1 MTRELIEKF
10 YRQECSGDERLY
22 ITDYFNAHPEELDKY
37 FSEEEWNSFVAPG
50 ALSQDISANLL
61 NTIHK
66 SVKKDAGVIRIIKR
80 ISVAAGVLIMVGVGW
95 QYFTGRKDQKEYIV
109 VKTVQKIT
117 DTVNTSGHTIN
128 IVLPDRSV
136 ASLSAGSELRYP
148 DPFENEK
155 RIVFLNGE
163 AMFTVMKNPAKPFTV
178 HSAEI
183 TTTALGTV
191 FTVTAPGES
200 NTIKVLLQE
209 GKVVIKSADTVHKK
223 LAKDYYLLPGD
234 EFHFNRKTLIAGIVN
249 SEKAKPVAKSRKET
263 TGHSDNANVTNWYM
277 FNNQGL
283 AKVFDQLEAI
293 YNVKI
298 EYNKAAIRG
307 MNFIGKIEK
316 RDSIAFILRD
326 IGIVNNL
333 SVTQQGDTYIITKNN
348 Q

>member
-10 YRQECSGDERLY
+10 YRHECSGAERLY
-22 ITDYFNAHPEELDKY
+22 ITDYFNAHPDELDKY
-37 FSEEEWNSFVAPG
+37 FSEEEWNSFIAPG
-50 ALSQDISANLL
+50 TLPQDVSANLL
-61 NTIHK
+61 NTIHRK
-66 SVKKDAGVIRIIKR
+66 VKKEAGVVRIIRR
-80 ISVAAGVLIMVGVGW
+80 ISVAAGVLILAGVGW
-95 QYFTGRKDQKEYIV
+95 QYFTGRKDQKEHIV
-109 VKTVQKIT
+109 VKAVQKIT

-128 IVLPDRSV
+128 IVLPDGST
-136 ASLSAGSELRYP
+136 ASLTDGSELRYP

-155 RIVFLNGE
+155 RTVFLNGE
-163 AMFTVMKNPAKPFTV
+163 AMFTVMKNSAKPFKV

-249 SEKAKPVAKSRKET
+249 SEKAKPVAKARKEAI
-263 TGHSDNANVTNWYM
+263 GYNDKASVTNWYM
-277 FNNQGL
+277 FNNQAL

-298 EYNKAAIRG
+298 EYNKTAIRG

-316 RDSIAFILRD
+316 NDSIAFILKD

-333 SVTQQGDTYIITKNN
+333 SVTRQGDIYIITKNN